1 MNIWNVRETFN
12 FNKETVQYYQPK
24 LPLTDLNLMLIL
36 IQIYTEMAFKNRIR
50 ELRNLFIFV
59 VFSGFKS
66 IV

>member
-36 IQIYTEMAFKNRIR
+36 FQIYTEMAFKNRIR